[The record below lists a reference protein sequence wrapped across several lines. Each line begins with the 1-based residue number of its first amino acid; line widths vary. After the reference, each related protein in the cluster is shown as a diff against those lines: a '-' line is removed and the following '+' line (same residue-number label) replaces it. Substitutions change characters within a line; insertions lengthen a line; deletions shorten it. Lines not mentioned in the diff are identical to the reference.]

1 MLQQLLLS
9 NIKFKV
15 SQTISLQ
22 LPRLVQQVPAHTPIL
37 PAPGEHRRHHHCHHH
52 LHHHDLQVSLGN
64 LTTTFHQHDHHH
76 CQKKT
81 LLQEKEGVDLPKVA
95 VGVKQF
101 LIIIIQS
108 CCTDG
113 DDIFHIRCNDKTKKA
128 FGNRFVWRWRR
139 RGCFPL
145 NFSFFVVSEILVLQ
159 NLVCGILLS

>member
-22 LPRLVQQVPAHTPIL
+22 LPRLVQQVPAQSPLL
-37 PAPGEHRRHHHCHHH
+37 PAPGEHHRHHHCHHH

-76 CQKKT
+76 CKKKLFFRRKREST
-81 LLQEKEGVDLPKVA
+81 CRKSRWVSNSSSLSSS
-95 VGVKQF
+95 
-101 LIIIIQS
+101 LISKIV
-108 CCTDG
+108 G

-145 NFSFFVVSEILVLQ
+145 DF
-159 NLVCGILLS
+159 

>member
-22 LPRLVQQVPAHTPIL
+22 LPRLVQQVPAHTPLL
-37 PAPGEHRRHHHCHHH
+37 PAPGEHHRHHHCHHH
-52 LHHHDLQVSLGN
+52 LHRHNLQVSLGN

-101 LIIIIQS
+101 LFIIIQ
-108 CCTDG
+108 G
-113 DDIFHIRCNDKTKKA
+113 ARPF
-128 FGNRFVWRWRR
+128 
-139 RGCFPL
+139 
-145 NFSFFVVSEILVLQ
+145 
-159 NLVCGILLS
+159 

>member
-1 MLQQLLLS
+1 MS

-37 PAPGEHRRHHHCHHH
+37 PSPGEHRRHHHCHHH

-81 LLQEKEGVDLPKVA
+81 FFRRKRESTCRKSRWVSNSSSLSSYKVVA
-95 VGVKQF
+95 VMVMIFSTSGVTTRLKRPSATDLSGVGGAEVVF
-101 LIIIIQS
+101 LSIS
-108 CCTDG
+108 DFSS
-113 DDIFHIRCNDKTKKA
+113 FHKFA
-128 FGNRFVWRWRR
+128 Y
-139 RGCFPL
+139 
-145 NFSFFVVSEILVLQ
+145 
-159 NLVCGILLS
+159 